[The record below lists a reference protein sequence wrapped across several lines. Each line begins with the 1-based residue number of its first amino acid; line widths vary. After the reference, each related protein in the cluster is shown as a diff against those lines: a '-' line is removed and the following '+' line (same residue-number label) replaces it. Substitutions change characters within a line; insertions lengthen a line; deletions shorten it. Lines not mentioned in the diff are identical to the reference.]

1 MAVKKREQK
10 QATKRSVAQ
19 NGGSSDNEDQVKTQ
33 KASSKRQKKAMVDK
47 KSRAE
52 TDLEMLVFGGEDEDV
67 MNNVFGK
74 MVSNLPAASKDSDSD
89 QDESEESGSENEED
103 EPEAESKGEDEE
115 MAEEMVEDSIEG
127 GDDSLFFVDTV
138 LDKNSGDE
146 DESESESESD
156 SDESQSEDEQDTAAW
171 VDEDTQ
177 QATVALK
184 SKARSRK
191 LRETE
196 GENEVAGDVYEERLR
211 QQFQKINP
219 VPKWA
224 DKAEI
229 NAWDDSD
236 KEDDTVGGD
245 LLNTTAPLISKS
257 STLLAPTKLDTI
269 RLRNANQMAPSQS
282 AISSIQFHPTSSV
295 LLTAGLDKTLRLFEV
310 DGKDNQKIQSIYFKD
325 LPITSAQFIRG
336 GQEVVVSGKRGWYYS
351 VDIEKSAV
359 TRISGIPGYKM
370 KSLEFMHSSTTSDR
384 LAFMSN
390 GGQIHL
396 VSAQTKQFI
405 HTLPMNGA
413 VRDVAFT
420 ADGNYL
426 WSTGLDNEVYQWDL
440 RQNRCLSRWHDS
452 ATFRPTCLS
461 VSPDT
466 SYYAS
471 GDNAGV
477 VNIYD
482 TNVVKDKRVG
492 ASGAFYNV
500 NAFKSINNLTT
511 SIQGLKF
518 NHSSEILGIYSRRK
532 ADQLKLV
539 HLPSGT
545 VFSNWP
551 SSKSHLGHVQCMDFS
566 PNSGFMAI
574 GNDGGK
580 ALLYRLPHYQNY

>member
-1 MAVKKREQK
+1 MAVKNREQK

-19 NGGSSDNEDQVKTQ
+19 NGGSSDNEDQIKTQ
-33 KASSKRQKKAMVDK
+33 KPSSKRQKKAVVDK

-67 MNNVFGK
+67 MNSVFGK
-74 MVSNLPAASKDSDSD
+74 MVANLPAASKDSDSD
-89 QDESEESGSENEED
+89 QDESEESESEDEED
-103 EPEAESKGEDEE
+103 ELEAELKDED
-115 MAEEMVEDSIEG
+115 EEMVEDSIED

-138 LDKNSGDE
+138 LDKNSGEE
-146 DESESESESD
+146 DESESESD

-224 DKAEI
+224 DKAET

>member
-10 QATKRSVAQ
+10 QPTKRSVAQ

-146 DESESESESD
+146 DESESESD